1 MKPTVW
7 AQIVPMTLVVVV
19 LVAAGGLV
27 GALYVLQDRMLFFP
41 RPLVGTGPS
50 GNHVESVELAAEDGT
65 LLRGW
70 LVKSERNPAPLLVYF
85 GGNAEEV
92 SWLAATGAERSGWSM
107 LLMNYRG
114 YGHSEGRPSEARL
127 FADAV
132 HLYDWA
138 ASRPGVDTRRIVGMG
153 RSLGSGVAIYL
164 ATQRRLAG
172 LVLVTP
178 FDSITA
184 VAQRHYPFLPVRLL
198 LRHPFDSLAA
208 TTVPTLML
216 VAGRDM
222 IVPPAHAERL
232 YERWPGPKRWIEF
245 PGANHESILDE
256 PEYWRAITSFLHEL
270 TKAART
276 HLLTRRHSYLAR
288 ATPLGCAPRAPPP
301 AGSP

>member
-1 MKPTVW
+1 MRWAEHRRVYLGDSSRRVGIFGFAQMKPTVW
-7 AQIVPMTLVVVV
+7 AKIVPMTLAIVV
-19 LVAAGGLV
+19 LMVAGGVV
-27 GALYVLQDRMLFFP
+27 GALYALQDRMLFFP
-41 RPLVGTGPS
+41 RPLVGAGPS
-50 GNHVESVELAAEDGT
+50 GKHVESVELTAEDGT

-70 LVKSERNPAPLLVYF
+70 LVKTDRSPAPLLVYF

-92 SWLAATGAERSGWSM
+92 SWLAPTAAERSGWSM

-138 ASRPGVDTRRIVGMG
+138 AGRHDVDTRRIVGMG

-164 ATQRRLAG
+164 ATKRRLAG

-198 LRHPFDSLAA
+198 LRHPFDSLARAAA

-216 VAGRDM
+216 VAGRDT
-222 IVPPAHAERL
+222 IIPPAHAERL
-232 YERWPGPKRWIEF
+232 YERWPDPKRWIEF
-245 PGANHESILDE
+245 PAADHETISDE
-256 PEYWRAITSFLHEL
+256 PGYWRAITSFLDEL
-270 TKAART
+270 T
-276 HLLTRRHSYLAR
+276 
-288 ATPLGCAPRAPPP
+288 
-301 AGSP
+301 